1 MSDRRSELSASA
13 FLTGLAGA
21 TCVGAYRLGLGDIHT
36 PGPGFMPF
44 ATAALLGLMA
54 LGQLLQVV
62 IANDSDGGWLFE
74 YDPDAA

>member
-1 MSDRRSELSASA
+1 
-13 FLTGLAGA
+13 
-21 TCVGAYRLGLGDIHT
+21 
-36 PGPGFMPF
+36 MPF

-62 IANDSDGGWLFE
+62 IANNSDGGWLFE